1 MAISKIQLSPHLGLD
16 LGSDQT
22 RLYLLGQGVV
32 IDQPSVLALNEKNGK
47 VVAVGQDAA
56 EMEGR
61 VEGPNSPLKL
71 YRPFQQGQVY
81 DNETAQALLR
91 VWLQEI
97 LGWRF
102 LFSPVVMVS
111 VPAASTQASR
121 QAVTE
126 LLHELGAREVYTM
139 AQPLAAA
146 IGSGVPI
153 ADASGTLI
161 AQLGAGVAEVALISL
176 GSLVEFES
184 TLQAGRELDQ
194 QLQLTI
200 QENYKATV
208 GLETVKKLKH
218 QLLLLNG
225 STQTSLVIGQSL
237 SDQSPQEIQV
247 QASQLSPVVKV
258 AADRLVA
265 MIRSLLAKTP
275 PELTADVLDKGVLL
289 AGGLAQLRG
298 LSTYLTQSLGL
309 PVSLVEKPQQ
319 VVVDGLGLALEHLDE
334 FKQSFGYMD
343 QIS

>member
-1 MAISKIQLSPHLGLD
+1 M
-16 LGSDQT
+16 
-22 RLYLLGQGVV
+22 
-32 IDQPSVLALNEKNGK
+32 IDQPSVLALNEKTGK

-61 VEGPNSPLKL
+61 VESSNSPLKL
-71 YRPFQQGQVY
+71 YRPFVQGKVY
-81 DNETAQALLR
+81 EAEMAQALLR

-126 LLHELGAREVYTM
+126 LLQQLGAREVYTM

-153 ADASGTLI
+153 ADASGTLMV
-161 AQLGAGVAEVALISL
+161 QLGAGLTETALIAL
-176 GSLVEFES
+176 GSLVKYES
-184 TLQAGRELDQ
+184 SLQAGQELDQ

-200 QENYKATV
+200 QDQYGVMV

-225 STQTSLVIGQSL
+225 STQTSLVIGQNL
-237 SDQSPQEIQV
+237 ADRSPQEVQV
-247 QASQLSPVVKV
+247 QASRLTPVVKE
-258 AADRLVA
+258 AADHFAQLVHA
-265 MIRSLLAKTP
+265 LLAATP
-275 PELTADVLDKGVLL
+275 PELTADVLDKGILL

-298 LSTYLTQSLGL
+298 LNSYLTQNLKL
-309 PVSLVEKPQQ
+309 PVALVEEPQQ
-319 VVVDGLGLALEHLDE
+319 VVINGLGLALEHLDE
-334 FKQSFGYMD
+334 FKQSLGYID
-343 QIS
+343 QVS